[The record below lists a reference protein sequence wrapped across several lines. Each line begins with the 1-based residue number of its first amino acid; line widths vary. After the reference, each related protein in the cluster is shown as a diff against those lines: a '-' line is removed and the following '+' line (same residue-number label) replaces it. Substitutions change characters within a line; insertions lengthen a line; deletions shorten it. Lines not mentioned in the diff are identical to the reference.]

1 METRCSFRFCPIL
14 FLKKAPA
21 YHLWVE
27 EGRLEVEM
35 EAIRKAERSPVA
47 FNSQFICSHL
57 YSLPFG
63 FSYLF
68 FPFPTTF
75 ICSNFPNTSYFYL
88 LFLLFAATLDY
99 SIFNLPQFQ
108 FSPFSLM
115 VFPTTALA
123 IPRHTYQ
130 GGRRQSNITGARQ
143 VKNH

>member
-21 YHLWVE
+21 YHSHLWVE

-68 FPFPTTF
+68 FPTTF
-75 ICSNFPNTSYFYL
+75 ICSNFPNISYFHLLFFYL
-88 LFLLFAATLDY
+88 LPLLITPASISPNSCLTLFHTFY
-99 SIFNLPQFQ
+99 LIL
-108 FSPFSLM
+108 FSSPPELLLWLMRKWCSSLL
-115 VFPTTALA
+115 V
-123 IPRHTYQ
+123 
-130 GGRRQSNITGARQ
+130 
-143 VKNH
+143 